1 MAPPKSKRMA
11 ELMIPI
17 DNQIMMCDDRGE
29 LIMLASALLA
39 SSRQIFLANLGA
51 ESTLLLFQEMVFLLK
66 EEVIHEKLN
75 KGKKNNEQSKPT
87 KKKGSDL

>member
-1 MAPPKSKRMA
+1 MPPKSKRMS

-29 LIMLASALLA
+29 LIMFASAMLA

-51 ESTLLLFQEMVFLLK
+51 QSTLLLFEEVVSLL
-66 EEVIHEKLN
+66 EAEVIHEQIKGRKKNAEPKGRKN
-75 KGKKNNEQSKPT
+75 KGSN
-87 KKKGSDL
+87 L

>member
-1 MAPPKSKRMA
+1 MPPKSKRMA

-51 ESTLLLFQEMVFLLK
+51 ESTLILFQEMVILLQ
-66 EEVIHEKLN
+66 EEVVHEKIKGRKNAKPKGQNN
-75 KGKKNNEQSKPT
+75 KGGN
-87 KKKGSDL
+87 L